1 MPGAV
6 LSTSLILSHTIVITT
21 ITYIHFINEAEAQR
35 SCEINPSS
43 LDPEWSKRNFAFFVY
58 QGPKSSHLTFG
69 DEAVVKR
76 QGLTSKFSFGLIL
89 QVWLG
94 NVSYQLRVKSGK
106 QKHKKSQ

>member
-43 LDPEWSKRNFAFFVY
+43 LDPE
-58 QGPKSSHLTFG
+58 
-69 DEAVVKR
+69 
-76 QGLTSKFSFGLIL
+76 
-89 QVWLG
+89 
-94 NVSYQLRVKSGK
+94 
-106 QKHKKSQ
+106 